1 MSAII
6 ERRAVSERPQAAPVP
21 ALIELLDQL
30 ADVILGIPAD
40 VYTARIEP
48 TLSGSIGAHV
58 RHVLDHIASLAVV
71 DGRVLSYDHRERGTA
86 VEADPS
92 AALRQMFRLKAALGR
107 WLERSP
113 DDALLVS
120 SQVSADGTEV
130 VGWSSFGRELAF
142 VVSHTVHHHAMIA
155 LLLAW
160 HGVAVPARFG
170 LAPSTPHA

>member
-6 ERRAVSERPQAAPVP
+6 DRQAVSERPAAAPVP

-30 ADVILGIPAD
+30 AGVILSVPVDASP
-40 VYTARIEP
+40 ARIEP
-48 TLSGSIGAHV
+48 GVSGTIGAHV
-58 RHVLDHIASLAVV
+58 RHVLDHIAAFAAA
-71 DGRVLSYDHRERGTA
+71 DGGVLCYDHRERGTA

-92 AALRQMFRLKAALGR
+92 AALRQMLRLKAALMR

-113 DDALLVS
+113 DDPLLVR

-130 VGWSSFGRELAF
+130 TAWSSFGRELAF
-142 VVSHTVHHHAMIA
+142 VVSHTVHHHALIA

-160 HGVAVPARFG
+160 HGLAAPARFG